1 MRHLSHTVE
10 RKSAAAQHEHITFDI
25 GNIEMARVIPGTAP
39 TAATRDKP
47 QLTRRELMRDDFPVL
62 GTPVTLRG
70 GGGRESRRRG
80 GLADMQSND
89 FFGSFPRWRTT
100 RAMSAAIG

>member
-1 MRHLSHTVE
+1 MRHLRHTVE

-70 GGGRESRRRG
+70 GGGKGQSQVRG
-80 GLADMQSND
+80 AG
-89 FFGSFPRWRTT
+89 
-100 RAMSAAIG
+100 

>member
-1 MRHLSHTVE
+1 MRHTVK
-10 RKSAAAQHEHITFDI
+10 RKSAAALHEHVTFDI
-25 GNIEMARVIPGTAP
+25 GNIEMVRVIPGTAP

-70 GGGRESRRRG
+70 GGGRDSRR
-80 GLADMQSND
+80 
-89 FFGSFPRWRTT
+89 
-100 RAMSAAIG
+100 